1 MSSSR
6 EHLLKIIKNAPE
18 LPGVYLFK
26 NMHGAILYVGKAK
39 NLKKRLLSYMNDKKL
54 ERRKRIMVHSAA
66 DVEFIV
72 VDSEVSALVLEN
84 NMIKENQ
91 PHYNVSLKDG
101 KTFPYIKVTMKE
113 DFPKVYITRMKK
125 NDGSLYFGPY
135 TSVTTLREF
144 MWKLRALFPFR
155 HCGVMPKT
163 VCLQYH
169 LRRCQGPCE
178 GKINKEHYRIEIQ
191 KILSILRGNAKELYL
206 SLERDMKQ
214 AATELRFEDAAR
226 LRDQLDGLRQIIFMP
241 GVEHQSKEENK
252 DYCAVVT
259 RDGKC
264 GVCVFKVRGG
274 KVLERVSEVFDTSET
289 ECEVLSAFLTLHYR
303 NQALIPAVIVVSD
316 LDETVIQ
323 VAERIE
329 RGYGIKPDIVQPK
342 NEYDMKMM
350 AMVVENAV
358 FAIQKHFLHS
368 LDAQFE
374 RLAEVL
380 GLDEVLSIDAFD
392 ISNYG
397 KELFVGACIR
407 IERGGFNKRLYRK
420 FSIAATAQ
428 NDFQMMAEITGRRY
442 KEKKDLPDLILIDG
456 GPVQV
461 AFAIESLAKI
471 GVEIPLVGLAKREE
485 TIITKDGTPLRLSK
499 DDAALLL
506 LMKARDEVHRFGI
519 TYSRT
524 KKRKKNVSNPLRDI
538 PGLGAKKA
546 DMILTFFGSLD
557 NVRTT
562 TIDDLCKVPGI
573 GKETA
578 QKIREFIENTS
589 D

>member
-18 LPGVYLFK
+18 FPGVYLFK
-26 NMHGAILYVGKAK
+26 NNHGSILYVGKAK

-54 ERRKRIMVHSAA
+54 ERRKRIMVNSAA

-84 NMIKENQ
+84 NLIKENQ

-101 KTFPYIKVTMKE
+101 KTFPYIKVTVKE
-113 DFPKVYITRMKK
+113 EFPKVYITRMKK

-135 TSVTTLREF
+135 TSVATLREF

-155 HCGVMPKT
+155 HCGMMPKT

-178 GKINKEHYRIEIQ
+178 GKISKEKYRETIQ
-191 KILSILRGNAKELYL
+191 HILYVLRGNAKDLYL
-206 SLERDMKQ
+206 TLEREMRT
-214 AATELRFEDAAR
+214 AAGEMRFEDAAR

-241 GVEHQSKEENK
+241 GVENQSKEENR
-252 DYCAVVT
+252 DYCAVVS

-264 GVCVFKVRGG
+264 GICMFKVRGG
-274 KVLERVSEVFDTSET
+274 KVLDRVSEVFESSEDET
-289 ECEVLSAFLTLHYR
+289 EVLSAFLLIHYR
-303 NQALIPAVIVVSD
+303 AQTMIPAAIVVSD
-316 LDETVIQ
+316 MDDSFIS

-329 RGYGIKPDIVQPK
+329 RGYGVCPEIIQPRT
-342 NEYDMKMM
+342 EYDMKMM

-380 GLDEVLSIDAFD
+380 GVEEVSSIDAFD

-407 IERGGFNKRLYRK
+407 VERGGFNKKLYRK
-420 FSIAATAQ
+420 FSIAATTQ

-461 AFAIESLAKI
+461 AFAVDSLMKI
-471 GVEIPLVGLAKREE
+471 GIELPLVGLAKREE
-485 TIITKDGTPLRLSK
+485 TVIRSDGKALRLGK
-499 DDAALLL
+499 DDPALLL

-562 TIDDLCKVPGI
+562 TVDDLCKVPGI

-578 QKIREFIENTS
+578 QKIREFIENTN